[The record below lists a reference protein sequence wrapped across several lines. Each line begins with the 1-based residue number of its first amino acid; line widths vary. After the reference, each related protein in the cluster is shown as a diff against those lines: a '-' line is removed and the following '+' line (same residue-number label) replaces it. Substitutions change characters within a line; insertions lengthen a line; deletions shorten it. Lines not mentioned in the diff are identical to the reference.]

1 MGRVAL
7 VVRAVLFGILFI
19 ASLSLLPDRE
29 GNRCSMTYMFEMPKF
44 RNLYQSIWPRLPYRQ
59 MGYGLYLYGE
69 GHTVER
75 DRDLQ
80 LSGIPVLYIPG
91 NAGSEKQVRSLASV
105 ALRKA
110 QTLQS
115 PFHLDF
121 FTIAYN
127 EEFVALYGGVLERQT
142 RFANACL
149 HGLLSLYPNRP
160 QSVVLVGHSM
170 GGVVTRG
177 LFALPGFDSSLV
189 SVVISLATPQLAP
202 VVMFDSLLRDYLEH
216 VNAHWLQNAEQL
228 RHVSILSVGG
238 GHRDREVRSALTS
251 LRHVD
256 VYNNTVS
263 VVTCAVPLTW
273 QSPDHQAIVWCKE
286 LVLAIIRSLFDMV
299 DDNRKQITNSAAKR
313 MDILR
318 HHFIRNPGVSY
329 SHGLER
335 NVEFPVS
342 SVWVLKE
349 KARWRFKKHK
359 MSESLKGSVGTF
371 YVFPILSKNY
381 SHFYCRSN
389 DMELVSWIYG
399 CSTYKNDVCLKGED
413 LSGKAERIPGFKVS
427 LLDLPSLASFTH
439 VTIFVPKGVES
450 KLLLECE
457 FLNLDQRTLTLP
469 APSIFSLGFTSNEVS
484 IVPGG
489 LLFNFKLDGASKVYQ
504 AFKAHVERKCTST
517 TGEDLLRLH
526 IPWSHEDS
534 FMLGSPQEHTLMD
547 IRFQTGRP
555 PLWDATPTL
564 HLHAFPHCSYRVT
577 LQTSLVNV
585 LGQIMRF
592 HVENLPAYFVTSL
605 LLAFGRQ
612 LSDLLSQGF
621 CPDFHSAQ
629 TDASKPYKIQPFV
642 VIFHLMASSEWFSAL
657 WIDFLPLPEPDSVLM
672 ERRSTWFNLL
682 PLLLFLLADATLYW
696 MATLCWGIVHVLAT
710 LLSKTWRFESY
721 RSEQHRS
728 TSSCLPV
735 SIVLTAVAWT
745 QCGALSLILLC
756 IFSILKV
763 AILKCKVTSLK
774 AALSKTLGGPVQ
786 SRLVSE
792 ADGAGRTSE
801 NAESWKLRA
810 KQCLDTDQSTL
821 NLHSTATAATVCVTL
836 FSLPSALH
844 WFRQLHVE
852 RKLKPD
858 PHFPVAILFC
868 LMLPLLLQTSSTA
881 IRSSM
886 VLQAT
891 TTLHLLLPI
900 ITAVFST
907 VHLYRIPYFVVVSLI
922 PLALARLF

>member
-1 MGRVAL
+1 MQSVSCIQVQMGRVAL
-7 VVRAVLFGILFI
+7 VVRAVLFAMLLI
-19 ASLSLLPDRE
+19 ASLSLLPDGE
-29 GNRCSMTYMFEMPKF
+29 ENSCAMTYMFEMPKF
-44 RNLYQSIWPRLPYRQ
+44 LDLYRSIRPRLPYRQ

-75 DRDLQ
+75 DRSLQ
-80 LSGIPVLYIPG
+80 LGGIPVLYIPG

-110 QTLQS
+110 QNLQR

-170 GGVVTRG
+170 GGIVTRG
-177 LFALPGFDSSLV
+177 LFALPGFDPSLV
-189 SVVISLATPQLAP
+189 SVVISLAAPQLAP
-202 VVMFDSLLRDYLEH
+202 VVMFDSLLTDYLDS
-216 VNAHWLQNAEQL
+216 VNAHWLKNAEQL
-228 RHVSILSVGG
+228 RHVSVLSVGG

-256 VYNNTVS
+256 IYNNTVS

-299 DDNRKQITNSAAKR
+299 DHESKQITKSAEKR

-318 HHFIRNPGVSY
+318 HHFVRNPGVGY

-335 NVEFPVS
+335 NLEFPVS
-342 SVWVLKE
+342 SGWVLEE

-359 MSESLKGSVGTF
+359 ISESLKGSVGTF
-371 YVFPILSKNY
+371 YVFPIPSENY

-389 DMELVSWIYG
+389 DLELVSWIYG

-427 LLDLPSLASFTH
+427 LLDLPSLASFSH
-439 VTIFVPKGVES
+439 VTIFVPKWFES

-469 APSIFSLGFTSNEVS
+469 APSIFSLGWTSNEVS

-489 LLFNFKLDGASKVYQ
+489 LLFNFKLDDVLQVYQ
-504 AFKAHVERKCTST
+504 AFEAHLERKCTST

-526 IPWSHEDS
+526 VPWYHEDS
-534 FMLGSPQEHTLMD
+534 FMRGSPQEHTMMD
-547 IRFQTGRP
+547 IRLQTGRP
-555 PLWDATPTL
+555 PLLDATPFM
-564 HLHAFPHCSYRVT
+564 HLHALPSCSYKVVLR
-577 LQTSLVNV
+577 TSFANV

-605 LLAFGRQ
+605 LLVFGRQ
-612 LSDLLSQGF
+612 LSDLLSRGL
-621 CPDFHSAQ
+621 CPDFRSAQ
-629 TDASKPYKIQPFV
+629 MDASKPYKIQPFV
-642 VIFHLMASSEWFSAL
+642 IILHLTASSEWFSAL
-657 WIDFLPLPEPDSVLM
+657 WIDFLPLPEPDSVLL

-696 MATLCWGIVHVLAT
+696 MATLCSGIVHVLAT

-735 SIVLTAVAWT
+735 SIVLIAVAWT

-756 IFSILKV
+756 IFCILKV

-774 AALSKTLGGPVQ
+774 AALSKTLGEPVQ
-786 SRLVSE
+786 SGLVSE
-792 ADGAGRTSE
+792 AAGAGRTSE
-801 NAESWKLRA
+801 NAESWKARA
-810 KQCLDTDQSTL
+810 KQCLETDQSTL
-821 NLHSTATAATVCVTL
+821 SLHSTATAATVCVTL

-852 RKLKPD
+852 RKLNPD
-858 PHFPVAILFC
+858 PHLPVAIFFC
-868 LMLPLLLQTSSTA
+868 LMLPLVLQTSSTI
-881 IRSSM
+881 IRS
-886 VLQAT
+886 
-891 TTLHLLLPI
+891 
-900 ITAVFST
+900 
-907 VHLYRIPYFVVVSLI
+907 R
-922 PLALARLF
+922 